1 MQRCVRILFIF
12 LFRKIFTLKVR
23 EKMTFLTKITLK
35 TYYLKT
41 FTLLKTREKTVGLF
55 TRQTANLLGNRE

>member
-1 MQRCVRILFIF
+1 
-12 LFRKIFTLKVR
+12 
-23 EKMTFLTKITLK
+23 MTYLTKITLK

-41 FTLLKTREKTVGLF
+41 FSLLKTREKTVGLF